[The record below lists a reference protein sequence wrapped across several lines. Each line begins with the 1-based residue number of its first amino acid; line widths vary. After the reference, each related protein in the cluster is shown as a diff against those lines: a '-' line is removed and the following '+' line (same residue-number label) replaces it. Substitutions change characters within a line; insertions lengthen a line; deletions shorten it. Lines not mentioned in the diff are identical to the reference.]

1 MAPRAQ
7 IITILPAL
15 AIVAAALFIYAPALN
30 GAWLWDDNLLIFS
43 NARLHSLTGLG
54 KIWFA
59 APTTDYWPL
68 TWTLLWL
75 EWHLWGD
82 AQLGYHLVTLALHVA
97 SAFLIWRILARLGL
111 RRGWIG
117 ALLFTVHPLAVESV
131 AWISE
136 IKNTLSLPLFLLAFE
151 AWLDAEE
158 KRPGAYPRSVALYLL
173 AMLAKTSTVMLPLVL
188 ALYCWWKR
196 DRITRAEWLRL
207 VPYIAVALMLGAVTL
222 HFQNHDSGLPS
233 VEPTGLVARF
243 IVVGTAACFY
253 LGKFLLPFNLLGTY
267 PAWSLDPPTL
277 PQLFSGPALATLL
290 ALLYLARKQWTRHV
304 LFGLGF
310 FLITAAPIL
319 GFFDMQWL
327 QFSPVADHLIY
338 LPIVGLVG
346 LVTARAETLLAR
358 TPQRFRFLDHVG
370 LLFIIAS
377 LALISR
383 TCASRYADPLSFWSY
398 TLERNPRAW
407 SALIGIGNAQVD
419 AGQIP
424 QAIQTLQRATQLQ
437 PRSAQAHYDLANA
450 YLLLGDFVDAI
461 GQYQLALQ
469 LNPRDAQAHYNLGNA
484 LMQSGR
490 LPVAIA
496 QYEAALQFIPDS
508 AEIRGNYG
516 QALMRSGRASDALAQ
531 FQLAAQF
538 DPASAIAA
546 YNLGLALEQ
555 TGQPAAALAQFQRAL
570 HLNPGFTPA
579 LKQLARL
586 HRGG

>member
-222 HFQNHDSGLPS
+222 HFQNPDSSRALLSSAPPPAFTSANFFCPS
-233 VEPTGLVARF
+233 TSSAPT
-243 IVVGTAACFY
+243 
-253 LGKFLLPFNLLGTY
+253 
-267 PAWSLDPPTL
+267 PPGRSIR
-277 PQLFSGPALATLL
+277 PRSRNFSQGPRSPRCSRSSTSRASNGPAM
-290 ALLYLARKQWTRHV
+290 Y
-304 LFGLGF
+304 
-310 FLITAAPIL
+310 
-319 GFFDMQWL
+319 
-327 QFSPVADHLIY
+327 S
-338 LPIVGLVG
+338 
-346 LVTARAETLLAR
+346 
-358 TPQRFRFLDHVG
+358 
-370 LLFIIAS
+370 S
-377 LALISR
+377 
-383 TCASRYADPLSFWSY
+383 
-398 TLERNPRAW
+398 
-407 SALIGIGNAQVD
+407 
-419 AGQIP
+419 
-424 QAIQTLQRATQLQ
+424 
-437 PRSAQAHYDLANA
+437 
-450 YLLLGDFVDAI
+450 
-461 GQYQLALQ
+461 
-469 LNPRDAQAHYNLGNA
+469 
-484 LMQSGR
+484 
-490 LPVAIA
+490 
-496 QYEAALQFIPDS
+496 
-508 AEIRGNYG
+508 
-516 QALMRSGRASDALAQ
+516 
-531 FQLAAQF
+531 
-538 DPASAIAA
+538 ASASSLSPPRPSLVFSTCSGCNSVPSPI
-546 YNLGLALEQ
+546 
-555 TGQPAAALAQFQRAL
+555 TSFIFP
-570 HLNPGFTPA
+570 
-579 LKQLARL
+579 
-586 HRGG
+586 